1 MMFDLIAFFAAI
13 AMIVASGRIVLLDTI
28 KQPRR

>member
-13 AMIVASGRIVLLDTI
+13 AMIVASGRIVLMDT
-28 KQPRR
+28 KGAWK